1 MQNFYL
7 EYIKNSQN
15 LAIKKKKTS
24 LKETLHQ
31 RKHSSKNKEP
41 IDTKGWLYYDL
52 MRNLS
57 THGFWFLEGKP
68 WERPGTNSLLTLSD
82 NLYRQQINI

>member
-1 MQNFYL
+1 MQNLYL

-15 LAIKKKKTS
+15 LAIKKKEKKTS

-41 IDTKGWLYYDL
+41 TDTKG
-52 MRNLS
+52 
-57 THGFWFLEGKP
+57 
-68 WERPGTNSLLTLSD
+68 
-82 NLYRQQINI
+82 